1 MLVTA
6 KDDATAAVFHQSAPN
21 TAFGKVYQNNMDD
34 DSYVG
39 KKAIEMSLKNQ
50 KMAVYYSKG
59 YAWSSPEFKNCKVHV
74 YFEQNGS
81 IFFAR
86 YSNIYSKKK
95 YRSYNLFFKKI

>member
-39 KKAIEMSLKNQ
+39 KKAIEMSLKHQ

-59 YAWSSPEFKNCKVHV
+59 YAWSSPEFKNCKVLC
-74 YFEQNGS
+74 
-81 IFFAR
+81 IFCTKWL
-86 YSNIYSKKK
+86 Y
-95 YRSYNLFFKKI
+95 LFCQV